1 MDITKELLLEYRNK
15 KQEIKELEYRLNNRY
30 KEESMLG
37 NDVIFD
43 YSKGYP
49 MPQSVVGFDSKR
61 YEYLQNRDRNK
72 KAKLEK
78 ECRAM
83 EDFVEEIESSE
94 IRRIFRL
101 YFIEGEKKPTQSEI
115 AWKLHI
121 DRSRISRKI
130 DDFLKNA
137 HKAQKAHL

>member
-78 ECRAM
+78 ECREM

-101 YFIEGEKKPTQSEI
+101 YFIEGEKKVMQQYVAEQMNME
-115 AWKLHI
+115 
-121 DRSRISRKI
+121 RSTISKKI
-130 DDFLKNA
+130 DGYLKLS
-137 HKAQKAHL
+137 HKSHESHL